1 MVVLVRGVCAH
12 AHVCMCACVHVC
24 VSWLRAATLP
34 KVLALEIIYYIK
46 VQTVPTPTPELQ
58 DEESSLFVPG
68 RCNHT
73 NSQV

>member
-34 KVLALEIIYYIK
+34 KVLALEIIYYTDRIVLK
-46 VQTVPTPTPELQ
+46 LTVIT
-58 DEESSLFVPG
+58 G
-68 RCNHT
+68 T
-73 NSQV
+73 NGPIRILDCRSGEMGVLV